1 MKIFNLPD
9 LGEGLAEAEIVRW
22 HVNTGD
28 HIDADAP
35 MLAVE
40 TAKAIVEVPSP
51 FSGVIKAIHGNPG
64 DMVATGALLVE
75 FEADAPPASDPVAGT
90 TNAATRATS
99 PSVGTRVE
107 AARGAT
113 APAAGTAS
121 ASRPIDSGTVVGSMP
136 TSDED
141 FVDTHGSNTGGDA
154 GANGRT
160 PAPDR
165 VRAVPAA
172 RALAKR
178 LSIDIS
184 QIRGTGR
191 GELVTVDDVLHMT
204 AAGASPTT
212 RDVLQTTAAASPSA
226 APGILRTTAGA
237 TKSVINGAPHTPAG
251 QAPNAT
257 SSLQPPATEGERLR
271 GPRRA
276 MAHSMAVSRDNVMGC
291 TLFDDADLHDWQP
304 EQDITSRILR
314 AIAKG
319 CAAEPGLNAWFD
331 GDALTRRLL
340 SQIDVAIAVDTP
352 EGLIVPVVRNIGG
365 RPVADLRRDVDRLK
379 RDTHERTVRPED
391 LRDFTFM
398 LSNFGMI
405 AGRYAT
411 PVVVPPAVAILGC
424 GRLSHDVIATQ
435 SGSSS
440 ARTSS
445 QQYLSGSSSA
455 KTSSQHYPSGNNG
468 GGKLEAHLRMPLS
481 LTFDHR
487 CVTGGEAARFLAA
500 VIRDLQKGN

>member
-1 MKIFNLPD
+1 MKKFNLPD

-28 HIDADAP
+28 HVKADDP

-51 FSGVIKAIHGNPG
+51 FTGVIKATHGKPG
-64 DMVATGALLVE
+64 DTVATGALLVE
-75 FEADAPPASDPVAGT
+75 FEADAPPANTPGPRATTSPAAALAHGT
-90 TNAATRATS
+90 SAAT
-99 PSVGTRVE
+99 P
-107 AARGAT
+107 AARA
-113 APAAGTAS
+113 
-121 ASRPIDSGTVVGSMP
+121 IDSGTVVGSMP

-141 FVDTHGSNTGGDA
+141 FIEADSSNTGADA
-154 GANGRT
+154 RANGHAT
-160 PAPDR
+160 APGH

-172 RALAKR
+172 RALAQR
-178 LSIDIS
+178 LSIDIT

-191 GELVTVDDVLHMT
+191 GELITVDDVLRMT
-204 AAGASPTT
+204 TVANAA
-212 RDVLQTTAAASPSA
+212 R
-226 APGILRTTAGA
+226 
-237 TKSVINGAPHTPAG
+237 HTPG
-251 QAPNAT
+251 ERWTNAT
-257 SSLQPPATEGERLR
+257 TPHGRSATDTVASQRNMASGTASQHSPQEPGTPEGERLR

-276 MAHSMAVSRDNVMGC
+276 MAQSMALARDTVAGC
-291 TLFDDADLHDWQP
+291 TLFDDADLHDWQA

-314 AIAKG
+314 AIAAG

-331 GDALTRRLL
+331 GEALIRRLL

-352 EGLIVPVVRNIGG
+352 DGLIVPVVRNIGG
-365 RPVADLRRDVDRLK
+365 RPVAQLRADVDRLK
-379 RDTHERTVRPED
+379 RSTHERTVRPED

-411 PVVVPPAVAILGC
+411 PVVVPPSVAILGC
-424 GRLSHDVIATQ
+424 GRLSHDVIAT
-435 SGSSS
+435 
-440 ARTSS
+440 R
-445 QQYLSGSSSA
+445 
-455 KTSSQHYPSGNNG
+455 SGNI
-468 GGKLEAHLRMPLS
+468 EAHLRMPLS

-500 VIRDLQKGN
+500 VIQDLQKGN

>member
-28 HIDADAP
+28 HIKADDP

-40 TAKAIVEVPSP
+40 TAKAIVEVPAP
-51 FSGVIKAIHGNPG
+51 FSGVIKATHGKPG
-64 DMVATGALLVE
+64 DTVATGALLVE
-75 FEADAPPASDPVAGT
+75 FEADATGSDP
-90 TNAATRATS
+90 ATR
-99 PSVGTRVE
+99 
-107 AARGAT
+107 
-113 APAAGTAS
+113 GTAS
-121 ASRPIDSGTVVGSMP
+121 VPGGTTSAPSAGPPAARATDSGTVVGSMP

-141 FVDTHGSNTGGDA
+141 YIEASISDTGGNNVK
-154 GANGRT
+154 ANGNASDST
-160 PAPDR
+160 ASAPDR

-178 LSIDIS
+178 LSIDIA

-191 GELVTVDDVLHMT
+191 GELVTVDDVLQM
-204 AAGASPTT
+204 AGAGRP
-212 RDVLQTTAAASPSA
+212 QPSA
-226 APGILRTTAGA
+226 AAAHTTATA
-237 TKSVINGAPHTPAG
+237 VAG
-251 QAPNAT
+251 DA
-257 SSLQPPATEGERLR
+257 EKLR

-276 MAHSMAVSRDNVMGC
+276 MAQSMAIARDNVVGC
-291 TLFDDADLHDWQP
+291 TLFDDADLHDWHP

-314 AIAKG
+314 AIAEG

-331 GDALTRRLL
+331 GEALTRRFL
-340 SQIDVAIAVDTP
+340 SHIDVAIAVDTP

-365 RPVADLRRDVDRLK
+365 RPVAELRRDVDKLK
-379 RDTHERTVRPED
+379 RNTQDRTLSPKD

-435 SGSSS
+435 SGSI
-440 ARTSS
+440 
-445 QQYLSGSSSA
+445 
-455 KTSSQHYPSGNNG
+455 
-468 GGKLEAHLRMPLS
+468 EAHLRMPLS

>member
-28 HIDADAP
+28 YIEADNP

-40 TAKAIVEVPSP
+40 TAKAIVEVPAP
-51 FSGVIKAIHGNPG
+51 FSGVIKATHGKPG
-64 DMVATGALLVE
+64 DTVATGALLVE
-75 FEADAPPASDPVAGT
+75 FEADATGTDPAP
-90 TNAATRATS
+90 RAT
-99 PSVGTRVE
+99 
-107 AARGAT
+107 
-113 APAAGTAS
+113 
-121 ASRPIDSGTVVGSMP
+121 DSGTVVGSMP
-136 TSDED
+136 TSDADYVEAPIFD
-141 FVDTHGSNTGGDA
+141 TGGNTKVNTT
-154 GANGRT
+154 GSTGNT
-160 PAPDR
+160 PAHNR

-172 RALAKR
+172 RALAQR
-178 LSIDIS
+178 LSIDIT

-191 GELVTVDDVLHMT
+191 GELVTVDDVLQM
-204 AAGASPTT
+204 AGAGRP
-212 RDVLQTTAAASPSA
+212 RADAAAA
-226 APGILRTTAGA
+226 HA
-237 TKSVINGAPHTPAG
+237 TGDAEK
-251 QAPNAT
+251 
-257 SSLQPPATEGERLR
+257 LR

-276 MAHSMAVSRDNVMGC
+276 MAQSMANARDNVVGC
-291 TLFDDADLHDWQP
+291 TLFDDADLNDWQP

-314 AIAKG
+314 AIAEG

-331 GDALTRRLL
+331 GEALTRRIS

-365 RPVADLRRDVDRLK
+365 RPVAELRRDVDKLK
-379 RDTHERTVRPED
+379 RATHERTLSPED

-424 GRLSHDVIATQ
+424 GRLSHDVVATQ
-435 SGSSS
+435 SG
-440 ARTSS
+440 AI
-445 QQYLSGSSSA
+445 
-455 KTSSQHYPSGNNG
+455 
-468 GGKLEAHLRMPLS
+468 EAHPRMPLS